1 MGWAHELAQSSFFQ
15 QKEYLTQEVRDERL
29 DFEEYLEVKENVN
42 STYEEI
48 KSKEK
53 DTLKKVSYYAKERN
67 VSMIDTAIKTLMFWK
82 WFLCKFY
89 ASIALHIKVSIQP
102 INIIHTQ
109 GLGWSCLKRT
119 CWISFPAIIIDPK

>member
-15 QKEYLTQEVRDERL
+15 QKEYLTQEVKDERL

-53 DTLKKVSYYAKERN
+53 DTLKKVAYYAKERN
-67 VSMIDTAIKTLMFWK
+67 VSMIDTSIKTLMF
-82 WFLCKFY
+82 
-89 ASIALHIKVSIQP
+89 
-102 INIIHTQ
+102 
-109 GLGWSCLKRT
+109 
-119 CWISFPAIIIDPK
+119 

>member
-15 QKEYLTQEVRDERL
+15 QKEYLIQEVKDEKF

-48 KSKEK
+48 KTKEK

-67 VSMIDTAIKTLMFWK
+67 VSMIDTAIKTLMF
-82 WFLCKFY
+82 
-89 ASIALHIKVSIQP
+89 
-102 INIIHTQ
+102 
-109 GLGWSCLKRT
+109 
-119 CWISFPAIIIDPK
+119 

>member
-67 VSMIDTAIKTLMFWK
+67 VSMIDTAIKTLMF
-82 WFLCKFY
+82 
-89 ASIALHIKVSIQP
+89 
-102 INIIHTQ
+102 
-109 GLGWSCLKRT
+109 
-119 CWISFPAIIIDPK
+119 